1 MDCQWRQAMKNI
13 KLIYAAMALSMLNGC
28 QVINSAIEGSDNYL
42 ALKIDGWPDK
52 DVCWGLKQNYGHQTM
67 AALKIQKSIRRIDC
81 GVIKATKK
89 IEETPEQREK
99 RINEAIQL
107 LNSAAQISSPTY
119 NQHSTPGI
127 GSICHLAGQSRSG
140 LYKNCAYNCASGTV
154 YRAMSSTDICP
165 ISVNQ

>member
-1 MDCQWRQAMKNI
+1 MKNT
-13 KLIYAAMALSMLNGC
+13 KLIYVTTALLMLGGC
-28 QVINSAIEGSDNYL
+28 QIINSAKEGSDNYL
-42 ALKIDGWPDK
+42 ASKIDGWQDK
-52 DVCWGLKQNYGHQTM
+52 DICWGLKQNYGHKTM
-67 AALKIQKSIRRIDC
+67 AALKIQKSTRRIDC
-81 GVIKATKK
+81 SVIEATKK

-119 NQHSTPGI
+119 NQPATPGV
-127 GSICHLAGQSRSG
+127 GSFCHLAGQSRSG

-154 YRAMSSTDICP
+154 YRTMSSTDICP